1 MKKLSPDLIEKI
13 ADFEAE
19 SALSLRGYALEKDY
33 FVTDVLALIRSMPPN
48 PDFRWVFC
56 GGTSLAKAFGI
67 VQRMSEDLDFK
78 LIPAQAQLTESKS
91 QLWRKLSAC
100 ADQVMVALA
109 QAGCG
114 PHSVTRRSMDSN
126 AYTVLEIEYESAY
139 AKPNSLRSRLLL
151 EINHTTRIC
160 ATEKRPVGLLLDLL
174 ISGNYKDPIEIEC
187 ASLRDTLAEKW
198 VAFPRRLAQHLAN
211 ASPTQTLS
219 IDSGW
224 DTALVRHIYDVYQM
238 IQSDPGLAQADE
250 ALIQTVGDVIAQDAQ
265 EFYAQFPGF
274 STDPWG
280 HIQNALNWAESSPV
294 LEDQYQSFVSDMV
307 YAPKEHIPTYRQALD
322 VFSQSLIATM
332 P

>member
-1 MKKLSPDLIEKI
+1 M
-13 ADFEAE
+13 
-19 SALSLRGYALEKDY
+19 
-33 FVTDVLALIRSMPPN
+33 
-48 PDFRWVFC
+48 
-56 GGTSLAKAFGI
+56 
-67 VQRMSEDLDFK
+67 
-78 LIPAQAQLTESKS
+78 
-91 QLWRKLSAC
+91 
-100 ADQVMVALA
+100 
-109 QAGCG
+109 
-114 PHSVTRRSMDSN
+114 
-126 AYTVLEIEYESAY
+126 
-139 AKPNSLRSRLLL
+139 
-151 EINHTTRIC
+151 
-160 ATEKRPVGLLLDLL
+160 GLLLDLL

-211 ASPTQTLS
+211 ASPTQTLTK
-219 IDSGW
+219 DGGW

-307 YAPKEHIPTYRQALD
+307 YAPQAHIPTYRQALD
-322 VFSQSLIATM
+322 VFYQSLIATM

>member
-19 SALSLRGYALEKDY
+19 STLSLRGYALEKDY

-67 VQRMSEDLDFK
+67 VQRMSENLDFK
-78 LIPAQAQLTESKS
+78 LIPAQAQLTESKC
-91 QLWRKLSAC
+91 QLRRKLSAC
-100 ADQVMVALA
+100 ADQVM
-109 QAGCG
+109 
-114 PHSVTRRSMDSN
+114 
-126 AYTVLEIEYESAY
+126 
-139 AKPNSLRSRLLL
+139 
-151 EINHTTRIC
+151 
-160 ATEKRPVGLLLDLL
+160 
-174 ISGNYKDPIEIEC
+174 
-187 ASLRDTLAEKW
+187 

-211 ASPTQTLS
+211 ASPTQPLS

-238 IQSDPGLAQADE
+238 IQSDPGLAQADV

-294 LEDQYQSFVSDMV
+294 LEDQYASFVSDMV
-307 YAPKEHIPTYRQALD
+307 YAPQEHIPTYRQALD